1 MKRNVWLD
9 GMFGVVV
16 GDALGCLAIMESF
29 AAKEASPPSGL
40 ERSREG
46 SGSWRCVKQQKTTWG
61 AEHARQV
68 VISGVSRDKRLP
80 GS

>member
-16 GDALGCLAIMESF
+16 GDTLGCLAIMESF

-40 ERSREG
+40 ERSREE
-46 SGSWRCVKQQKTTWG
+46 SGSWRCAKLQ
-61 AEHARQV
+61 
-68 VISGVSRDKRLP
+68 I
-80 GS
+80 